1 MEQETRNNHKKIRS
15 VKKDLTERTFLFL
28 SFQSEGVGQ

>member
-15 VKKDLTERTFLFL
+15 VKRDLTERTFLFYL
-28 SFQSEGVGQ
+28 FNQKV